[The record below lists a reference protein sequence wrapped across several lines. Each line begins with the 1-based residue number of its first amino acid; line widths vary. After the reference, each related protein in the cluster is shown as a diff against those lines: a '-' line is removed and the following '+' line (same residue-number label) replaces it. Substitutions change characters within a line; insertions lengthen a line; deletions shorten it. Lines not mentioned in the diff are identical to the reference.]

1 MEDFVIYDKFGNE
14 KKNIYGRSMTNP
26 QFKKEEEQSSILEFE
41 DALVI
46 VSYPKYILEYI
57 KKFLIENYSDSD
69 MAEIFMI
76 TNEDGEKLFV
86 IEYSLIIELNNKNYK
101 VFLLVYLP
109 ILFPNYP
116 PEFYIEKTA
125 NILVNKFYLDGKINE
140 NDLKINLDHFVKF
153 DPNNNNIG
161 EIIDNLVIN
170 FTQEFPVYKDNINK
184 DKDWRNSG
192 KCVLDKS
199 KANKIK
205 LPIGQKSY
213 SNNDLYKNG
222 FNYSEK
228 NNNFNNVKVTKLNNE
243 TNNSPFND
251 STFLEYIK
259 KQTKD
264 IIGYNYVEFIQKYN
278 IKGNLDNLKNIENK
292 SIQKFN
298 NDNLYRKNEQ
308 LKTQVQALK
317 SIKAQLLDVEKR
329 VERELKESQNSNKK
343 DFFENFESF
352 VDIPNKEDFE
362 FLIQIKVMEDYL
374 SYLKKGFEKRIVG
387 FDDIVNLTRSI
398 SRQIFYLNYMRSR
411 FPK

>member
-41 DALVI
+41 DALAI

-317 SIKAQLLDVEKR
+317 CIKAQLLDVEKR

-352 VDIPNKEDFE
+352 VDIPNIEDFE

>member
-411 FPK
+411 LTK

>member
-41 DALVI
+41 DALAI

-76 TNEDGEKLFV
+76 TNEDGEKIFV

>member
-41 DALVI
+41 DALAI

>member
-41 DALVI
+41 DALAI

-76 TNEDGEKLFV
+76 TNEDGEKIFV

-387 FDDIVNLTRSI
+387 FDDIVSLTRSI

-411 FPK
+411 FQK

>member
-1 MEDFVIYDKFGNE
+1 
-14 KKNIYGRSMTNP
+14 
-26 QFKKEEEQSSILEFE
+26 
-41 DALVI
+41 
-46 VSYPKYILEYI
+46 
-57 KKFLIENYSDSD
+57 
-69 MAEIFMI
+69 MI
-76 TNEDGEKLFV
+76 TNEDGEKIFV

-387 FDDIVNLTRSI
+387 FDDMVNLTRSI

>member
-76 TNEDGEKLFV
+76 TNEDGEKIFV

-116 PEFYIEKTA
+116 PEFYIKKTA

>member
-26 QFKKEEEQSSILEFE
+26 QLKKEEEQSSILEFE
-41 DALVI
+41 DALAI

-76 TNEDGEKLFV
+76 TNEDGEKIFV

>member
-76 TNEDGEKLFV
+76 TNEDGEKIFV

-243 TNNSPFND
+243 TNNSPLND

>member
-76 TNEDGEKLFV
+76 TNEDGEKIFV

-374 SYLKKGFEKRIVG
+374 SYLKKGFEKRIIG

>member
-41 DALVI
+41 DALAI

-76 TNEDGEKLFV
+76 TNEDGEKIFV

-387 FDDIVNLTRSI
+387 FDDMVNLTRSI

>member
-1 MEDFVIYDKFGNE
+1 
-14 KKNIYGRSMTNP
+14 MTNP

-41 DALVI
+41 DALAI

-76 TNEDGEKLFV
+76 TNEDGEKIFV

-387 FDDIVNLTRSI
+387 FDDMVNLTRSI